1 MSKNTSVT
9 LGDYFERII
18 EKSIETG
25 RYSSASEVIREGLRL
40 VDEREQKIKILREA
54 IEAGERSGYVDNF
67 DPVKHLKDLNQRS
80 QECFS
85 TLNVAILEI
94 KNYPSPTP
102 MIRQ

>member
-54 IEAGERSGYVDNF
+54 IEAGERSGYLDNF
-67 DPVKHLKDLNQRS
+67 DPEKHLKNLNQRYK
-80 QECFS
+80 E
-85 TLNVAILEI
+85 
-94 KNYPSPTP
+94 
-102 MIRQ
+102 